1 MEEQKQPSYTQQYNF
16 GNNYGPPPKTWLA
29 ESIIVTILC
38 CQIFGVIAIIYS
50 SQVESKH
57 RSGDFQGAISS
68 SNTAKNW
75 VITAAATS
83 AVLILVFA
91 FIAVLSA
98 IADGGF

>member
-1 MEEQKQPSYTQQYNF
+1 MEEQKQPAYTQQYNS

-68 SNTAKNW
+68 SATAKKLGHSSGSNW
-75 VITAAATS
+75 RGIDNCFCIYRGS
-83 AVLILVFA
+83 R
-91 FIAVLSA
+91 SNC
-98 IADGGF
+98 